1 MTTKYSYKL
10 YANKRYTEK
19 KYMTYTRVELM
30 EMTTFQ
36 LRNICYKEKL
46 ITGLINTL
54 TRDELIEKILR
65 YRGAE
70 EHLLIKEKT
79 RWGALKESR
88 RHCKKYLKNTTFR

>member
-1 MTTKYSYKL
+1 MNKYSYKL
-10 YANKRYTEK
+10 YANNRYTEK

-46 ITGLINTL
+46 VTGLMNTL
-54 TRDELIEKILR
+54 TRDQLIETILR

-70 EHLLIKEKT
+70 ETLLIKERKD
-79 RWGALKESR
+79 GVLNELKQR
-88 RHCKKYLKNTTFR
+88 CKHI